1 VPASASVA
9 PKAASVAPQTAPA
22 QAAPTPVPA
31 PNDGQPA
38 APTADKPASDSRAPF
53 LGEPDD
59 LLADVES
66 EVDDNAF
73 KW

>member
-1 VPASASVA
+1 M
-9 PKAASVAPQTAPA
+9 A
-22 QAAPTPVPA
+22 QAPSAPVPA
-31 PNDGQPA
+31 PSAERPA
-38 APTADKPASDSRAPF
+38 TPAADKPESDPRSPF